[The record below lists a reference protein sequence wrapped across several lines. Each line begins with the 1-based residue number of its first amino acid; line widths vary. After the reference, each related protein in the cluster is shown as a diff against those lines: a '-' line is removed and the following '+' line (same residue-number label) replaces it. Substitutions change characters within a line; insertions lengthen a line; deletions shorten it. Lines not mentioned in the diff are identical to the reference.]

1 MGIVQIFKTRLKFVE
16 NWKPGGRCRQLVEDP
31 IPDPEPAAPS
41 LGYPD
46 PGIFHHSAVYANTVL
61 DIHAEQQR
69 WWTPHHEAARLPNR
83 ATRCFLRLNC
93 KEKSI
98 AR

>member
-1 MGIVQIFKTRLKFVE
+1 MGIVQIFKTRLKVVE
-16 NWKPGGRCRQLVEDP
+16 NWKPGGRCRHLVEDP

-61 DIHAEQQR
+61 DIHAEQQPLTMKR
-69 WWTPHHEAARLPNR
+69 HVCQTGQLDA
-83 ATRCFLRLNC
+83 F
-93 KEKSI
+93 SD
-98 AR
+98 